1 MASCLVSRFGP
12 LGMVSAS
19 WDCHSRAA
27 GVLERASVGVF
38 SLISRGVSLRSKAAG
53 GAHGFGFGAL
63 VCNVMLSH
71 DVAGESLFEAGLS
84 AGRTSDCG
92 EEGLW
97 SVVIP
102 TYNRL
107 PILRKCLQALEEQEG
122 YERSGIREYEVVV
135 VDDGSTDGT
144 LEFLQVGQSHDG
156 VLSSGDLGEGGCVTS
171 QVFPHVKVIRQQHGG
186 ATRARNLGVREAGG
200 AVIVFIDSDLVVTK
214 DFLREHGAAL
224 SEAQAEHGDDCT
236 FTYGRVVNTANF
248 ENPKSEKFKLTDN
261 SAAFFATGN
270 VALSRRLLLKA
281 GNLLKS
287 GYDGPFDADFSEYG
301 WEDLELGVRLKQV
314 GARIKHVPL
323 AVGYHWHPAFS
334 MDQIP
339 KLIDQERQ
347 RGRNGVRFFLKHPN
361 LDVRLMTQL
370 TPLHEGLWFLLTLG
384 GLLNEKTLSPFL
396 VLLVAAGHPGLAAG
410 LLSPTLNWHTVQASK
425 EEVLRLK
432 QQGKFVK
439 REP

>member
-1 MASCLVSRFGP
+1 ML
-12 LGMVSAS
+12 
-19 WDCHSRAA
+19 SRALSSKPEGA
-27 GVLERASVGVF
+27 RRSHAFNFEELICSAVLND
-38 SLISRGVSLRSKAAG
+38 K
-53 GAHGFGFGAL
+53 
-63 VCNVMLSH
+63 N
-71 DVAGESLFEAGLS
+71 AGESFLFQSPRSGENVLESVA
-84 AGRTSDCG
+84 TSSTCNG
-92 EEGLW
+92 EKGLW
-97 SVVIP
+97 SVIIP

-122 YERSGIREYEVVV
+122 YEHSGIEDYEVVV

-144 LEFLQVGQSHDG
+144 LEFLQPILNSVEVFREKPMMKRSQGNEANN
-156 VLSSGDLGEGGCVTS
+156 VLNENLSSSPIPGHTCDGTS
-171 QVFPHVKVIRQQHGG
+171 VQSSRVFPHVKIIRQHHGG
-186 ATRARNLGVREAGG
+186 ATRARNLGVRTARG
-200 AVIVFIDSDLVVTK
+200 AIIVFIDSDLVVTK

-224 SEAQAEHGDDCT
+224 AEAQAEHGDDNT

-270 VALSRRLLLKA
+270 VALSRKLLLKA
-281 GNLLKS
+281 GNLLAS
-287 GYDGPFDADFSEYG
+287 AHDGPFDADFSEYG

-339 KLIDQERQ
+339 KLVDQERQ
-347 RGRNGVRFFLKHPN
+347 RGRNGVRFFLKHPS

-370 TPLHEGLWFLLTLG
+370 TLFHEGIWFLLTLG
-384 GLLNEKTLSPFL
+384 GLLTEKNLRPIL
-396 VLLVAAGHPGLAAG
+396 GMLVAVGRPGLAAG

-425 EEVLRLK
+425 EEMKRLK

-439 REP
+439 RKP